1 MVVTAFAVGWLC
13 GIGIACA
20 SLNSFLALKDLV
32 QDLGWGNKLGYVD
45 GPPLAREDLRPAS
58 HQSPAPTW

>member
-20 SLNSFLALKDLV
+20 SLNSILAA
-32 QDLGWGNKLGYVD
+32 QGLGPRSRLG
-45 GPPLAREDLRPAS
+45 
-58 HQSPAPTW
+58 Q